1 MTPAKW
7 QNILSTFDEENR
19 FRRRSRRRWVV
30 SASQRRNQSI
40 SNWPHSPLSLSLS
53 SCLCHDIDLFVSNC
67 LCIKLFLLSF
77 PVYLSHYVNSFD
89 LCLSFCVCVF
99 LFEPV
104 ILSIP
109 SFALF
114 FLSLLVLSYLLL
126 PPSNPTG
133 RPIYFVCFSP
143 IFFLCLSNISSHYLG
158 ECLSYQ
164 SFCFDLWSLCFHFR
178 TYESKQWMCFL
189 FPFRY
194 AYWPLTFLPL
204 TFDNFLSVRILSEN
218 LPEAILPFQFL
229 PIQLFSSV
237 LRSFPCFAISTY
249 CVRSRHS
256 LTSHSLSLSAV
267 RYSVASVG
275 CTYNWGC
282 ESGSLSI
289 YVATFTVSH
298 NRNNR
303 PWWENE

>member
-1 MTPAKW
+1 MSCSIDWPTDRLPDWHRLNDKIFCPPLTKRIA
-7 QNILSTFDEENR
+7 LDVVVVDVES
-19 FRRRSRRRWVV
+19 FRRPRD
-30 SASQRRNQSI
+30 AI
-40 SNWPHSPLSLSLS
+40 SPFQTDLTHLSLSLS

-143 IFFLCLSNISSHYLG
+143 IFFLCLSNISSHYLD

-178 TYESKQWMCFL
+178 TYESKQWMCFFISFQVCL
-189 FPFRY
+189 
-194 AYWPLTFLPL
+194 LTFNVS
-204 TFDNFLSVRILSEN
+204 TFDVWQFFICPNSFGESSRSHFTISV
-218 LPEAILPFQFL
+218 F
-229 PIQLFSSV
+229 
-237 LRSFPCFAISTY
+237 TY
-249 CVRSRHS
+249 SIVFF
-256 LTSHSLSLSAV
+256 
-267 RYSVASVG
+267 
-275 CTYNWGC
+275 CT
-282 ESGSLSI
+282 
-289 YVATFTVSH
+289 
-298 NRNNR
+298 
-303 PWWENE
+303 

>member
-1 MTPAKW
+1 M
-7 QNILSTFDEENR
+7 NVYRIN
-19 FRRRSRRRWVV
+19 
-30 SASQRRNQSI
+30 
-40 SNWPHSPLSLSLS
+40 
-53 SCLCHDIDLFVSNC
+53 LFVS
-67 LCIKLFLLSF
+67 I
-77 PVYLSHYVNSFD
+77 FD
-89 LCLSFCVCVF
+89 HCAFIFVPTSPNNECV
-99 LFEPV
+99 
-104 ILSIP
+104 
-109 SFALF
+109 
-114 FLSLLVLSYLLL
+114 
-126 PPSNPTG
+126 
-133 RPIYFVCFSP
+133 
-143 IFFLCLSNISSHYLG
+143 
-158 ECLSYQ
+158 
-164 SFCFDLWSLCFHFR
+164 
-178 TYESKQWMCFL
+178 FL

-256 LTSHSLSLSAV
+256 LTSHSLSLS
-267 RYSVASVG
+267 VASVG

-289 YVATFTVSH
+289 SVATFTVSH